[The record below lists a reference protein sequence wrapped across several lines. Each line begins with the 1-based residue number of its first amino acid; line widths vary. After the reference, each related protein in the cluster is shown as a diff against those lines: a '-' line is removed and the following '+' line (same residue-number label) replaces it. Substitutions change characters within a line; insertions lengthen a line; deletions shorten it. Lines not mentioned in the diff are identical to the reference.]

1 MAKKNKATR
10 TSSEKGGTAQVA
22 TVAQTQPQPAA
33 RSGGDE
39 RRVIIRAIALKKSYM
54 QKEVE
59 TQALRGVNVEIYTGE
74 FISVMGPSGSG
85 KSTFFN
91 MIGALD
97 SPTSG
102 RVFIDEVD
110 VAQLTAEELAFLR
123 CRKIGYIFQSYNLIQ
138 YMTALENVTTPMAF
152 AGVGPDEARV
162 RGMSLLEIVGLK
174 ERWFHRPIEMSGGQ
188 QQRVAIAR
196 SMANNPSIL
205 LCDEPTANL
214 DLHTGREILTILQ
227 RLNRERGVTIICA
240 THDHRMLDICDRLMW
255 IRDGQ
260 IERIARRD
268 EVHIEVGAI
277 DDEEH

>member
-1 MAKKNKATR
+1 MEQTGSNNSQLPD
-10 TSSEKGGTAQVA
+10 TSGIT
-22 TVAQTQPQPAA
+22 TVDRPEETG
-33 RSGGDE
+33 RD
-39 RRVIIRAIALKKSYM
+39 RRVIIRTIGLKKHYEM
-54 QKEVE
+54 KNVITE
-59 TQALRGVNVEIYTGE
+59 ALRGMDVEIYTRE

-110 VAQLTAEELAFLR
+110 VAQLTAVELAFLR
-123 CRKIGYIFQSYNLIQ
+123 CRKIGYIFQVYNLIQ

-152 AGVGPDEARV
+152 AGVGPDEARD
-162 RGMSLLEIVGLK
+162 RGMSLLEIVGLGD
-174 ERWFHRPIEMSGGQ
+174 RWFHRPIEMSGGQ

-196 SMANNPSIL
+196 AMANNPSIL

-214 DLHTGREILTILQ
+214 DLHTGREILNILR
-227 RLNRERGVTIICA
+227 RLNKERGVTIICA

-277 DDEEH
+277 GGEEQ

>member
-1 MAKKNKATR
+1 MSSSVQQKVEDIAAT
-10 TSSEKGGTAQVA
+10 TEGK
-22 TVAQTQPQPAA
+22 
-33 RSGGDE
+33 
-39 RRVIIRAIALKKSYM
+39 RVIIRSLGMKKIY
-54 QKEVE
+54 QRGEE
-59 TQALRGVNVEIYTGE
+59 ITHALRGVDVEIYTGE
-74 FISVMGPSGSG
+74 FIVVMGPSGSG

-97 SPTSG
+97 SPSEG

-152 AGVGPDEARV
+152 GGVTPDESRK
-162 RGMSLLEIVGLK
+162 RGMDLLELVGLK

-196 SMANNPSIL
+196 ALANEPSIL

-214 DLHTGREILTILQ
+214 DHRTGDEILEILQ
-227 RLNRERGVTIICA
+227 KLNKERGVTIICA
-240 THDHRMLDICDRLMW
+240 THDHRMMNICDRLMW
-255 IRDGQ
+255 IRDGD
-260 IERIARRD
+260 IERIALRD
-268 EVHIEVGAI
+268 EVEVEVGSI
-277 DDEEH
+277 E

>member
-1 MAKKNKATR
+1 MTDTLPGPTQQDERRNV
-10 TSSEKGGTAQVA
+10 SS
-22 TVAQTQPQPAA
+22 QP
-33 RSGGDE
+33 REDD
-39 RRVIIRAIALKKSYM
+39 RRVIIRTIRLKKEYDR
-54 QKEVE
+54 KGVI
-59 TQALRGVNVEIYTGE
+59 TQALCGVNVEIYAGE

-97 SPTSG
+97 SPSTG

-110 VAQLTAEELAFLR
+110 VAQLTAEELAYLR
-123 CRKIGYIFQSYNLIQ
+123 CQKIGYIFQSYNLIP

-152 AGVGPDEARV
+152 GGLMPDDARE
-162 RGMSLLEIVGLK
+162 RGMDLLELVGLK

-196 SMANNPSIL
+196 SLANQPSVL

-214 DLHTGREILTILQ
+214 DLVTGQEILDILQ
-227 RLNRERGVTIICA
+227 QLNSEKGVTIICA
-240 THDHRMLDICDRLMW
+240 THDHRMLDMCDRLMW

-260 IERIARRD
+260 IERIANRGD
-268 EVHIEVGAI
+268 VKVQVGAI
-277 DDEEH
+277 DGKSH

>member
-1 MAKKNKATR
+1 MSTIN
-10 TSSEKGGTAQVA
+10 SSENTA
-22 TVAQTQPQPAA
+22 AA
-33 RSGGDE
+33 AISNANE
-39 RRVIIRAIALKKSYM
+39 RRVIIRTVGMKKIYRRGA
-54 QKEVE
+54 EL
-59 TQALRGVNVEIYTGE
+59 THALRGVDVEIYTGE

-97 SPTSG
+97 SPSEG

-152 AGVGPDEARV
+152 GGVTPDDARK
-162 RGMSLLEIVGLK
+162 RGMELLDLVGLK

-196 SMANNPSIL
+196 ALANLPSIL

-214 DLHTGREILTILQ
+214 DHRTGDEILSILEK
-227 RLNRERGVTIICA
+227 LNRERGVTIICA
-240 THDHRMLDICDRLMW
+240 THDHRMMNMCDRLMW
-255 IRDGQ
+255 IRDGA

-268 EVHIEVGAI
+268 EVEVQLASIE
-277 DDEEH
+277 